1 MRFNRDFKLIVR
13 TSYKDVVIS
22 SPMRINFTISKSVDG
37 LLSGCTIKLYNL
49 KESFRLALVK
59 DAEDEAYIPISLFI
73 GYKDK
78 TELAFKGNVYRGQN
92 ERSSTDMVTTLECL
106 DGGLILDAFVSE
118 TITKNNIVIDTILK
132 AVPTLTKGRINPRIE
147 LIRPKVL
154 VGNPIDLLNNER
166 RQYENWFIEDEK
178 LNIINIKQVTS
189 NYIPKISAK
198 TGLIETPTRQE
209 QKVTFKILID
219 PSVKV
224 GRLIKL
230 ESTTA
235 PHLNGIYKIYNIT
248 YNGDNYGQSWYQT
261 CTGYLNLDYE
271 VI

>member
-13 TSYKDVVIS
+13 TSYKDVIIA
-22 SPMRINFTISKSVDG
+22 SPIRINFTISKSVDG
-37 LLSGCTIKLYNL
+37 LLSGCTIKIYNL
-49 KESFRLALVK
+49 NESLRLALVK

-78 TELAFKGNVYRGQN
+78 IELAFKGNVYRGLN
-92 ERSSTDMVTTLECL
+92 ERSATDMITTLECL
-106 DGGLILDAFVSE
+106 DGGSILESFVSK
-118 TITKNNIVIDTILK
+118 TITKNDIVIDTILE
-132 AVPTLTKGRINPRIE
+132 VIDNVSRGRINTRPA
-147 LIRPKVL
+147 LLRPKVL
-154 VGNPIDLLNNER
+154 LGNPIDLLNSLKQETESW
-166 RQYENWFIEDEK
+166 YIEDEQ
-178 LNIINIKQVTS
+178 LNLINIRQVTS
-189 NYIPKISAK
+189 NYIPKVSAK

-219 PSVKV
+219 PTVKI

-248 YNGDNYGQSWYQT
+248 YNGDNYGQNWFQT

>member
-37 LLSGCTIKLYNL
+37 LLSGCTLKLYNL
-49 KESFRLALVK
+49 QESLRLALVK
-59 DAEDEAYIPISLFI
+59 DAEDEDYIPVSLFI

-78 TELAFKGNVYRGQN
+78 IELAFKGNVYRGQN
-92 ERSSTDMVTTLECL
+92 ERSSTDMITTLECL
-106 DGGLILDAFVSE
+106 DGGSMLNAFVSE
-118 TITKNNIVIDTILK
+118 TITKNDIVIDTILK
-132 AVPTLTKGRINPRIE
+132 SVPTITRGRINPRLE

-154 VGNPIDLLNNER
+154 VGNPINLINSDLRES
-166 RQYENWFIEDEK
+166 EKWFIEDEQ
-178 LNIINIKQVTS
+178 LNVIDIKQVTS

-209 QKVTFKILID
+209 QKVTIKILIN
-219 PSVKV
+219 PSVKI
-224 GRLIKL
+224 GRLLKL

-261 CTGYLNLDYE
+261 CTGFLNLDYE
-271 VI
+271 VV